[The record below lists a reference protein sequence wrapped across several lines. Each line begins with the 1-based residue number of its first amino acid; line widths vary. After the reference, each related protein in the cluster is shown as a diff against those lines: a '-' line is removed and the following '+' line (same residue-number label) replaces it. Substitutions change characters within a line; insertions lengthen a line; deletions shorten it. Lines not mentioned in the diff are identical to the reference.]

1 LIPVYSSRLP
11 ALHLAPLSIIYTPLA
26 LSIPT
31 FPKPLPLLSLLS
43 FRVSIDVNAVQKTR
57 LLSPHNCYCCREMDY
72 LVKDCL
78 YRLDIQQLIVEQK
91 KKLIK
96 DLIALK
102 DMIMTEGIE
111 PLSKEDFA

>member
-1 LIPVYSSRLP
+1 
-11 ALHLAPLSIIYTPLA
+11 
-26 LSIPT
+26 
-31 FPKPLPLLSLLS
+31 
-43 FRVSIDVNAVQKTR
+43 
-57 LLSPHNCYCCREMDY
+57 M
-72 LVKDCL
+72 KDCL